1 MSAATAMSAILL
13 YNVVR
18 ERSRQMP
25 AGGLKMK
32 NTLAL
37 VSVTALSALLI
48 AAGLSGCS
56 SQSPVSFQKQLQEQL
71 IKAKAGDVI
80 EVPEGKFQL
89 DRTLSVTVDKVTIRG
104 KGMDKSILSFAGQKE
119 GGSGMLVKAND
130 FAIEDMAIEDT
141 AGDGLTIQGGNNI
154 TVRRV
159 RVEWTRGPN
168 TGNGP
173 YAIYPTQCKNV
184 LVEDSVAKGASDS
197 GFYVGQSE
205 MVVMRRNR
213 AEYNVD
219 GYEIENSEHV
229 DAYDN
234 VATHNSGGLGVFNL
248 PSLPRQGGKYVRVF
262 HNQIY
267 DNNNPNFAAKS
278 LGTIYHLPAG
288 TGMYVMAINN
298 VEVFENKIH
307 DNNTTNLYVIEYNP
321 SLGEIKDARYR
332 PFTEQVYIHDNEIA
346 SGGKSPDLRQDD
358 VKALS
363 TALGGTLPD
372 VLYDGVVDPK
382 IRAAQKGPNPAQICI
397 SNNGSFS
404 FLNFDGGNGFK
415 HPMKDVKPYNCSL
428 QPLEAVS
435 IPQIPAANA
444 APHAGG
450 Q

>member
-1 MSAATAMSAILL
+1 
-13 YNVVR
+13 
-18 ERSRQMP
+18 
-25 AGGLKMK
+25 MK
-32 NTLAL
+32 NMLSL
-37 VSVTALSALLI
+37 VSITTLSALLI
-48 AAGLSGCS
+48 AGLSGCN
-56 SQSPVSFQKQLQEQL
+56 QSPANFQKQLQEQL
-71 IKAKAGDVI
+71 IKAKSGDVI
-80 EVPEGKFQL
+80 EIPEGKFQF
-89 DRTLSVTVDKVTIRG
+89 DRTLSLTADKVTIRG

-119 GGSGMLVKAND
+119 GGSGLLVKAND

-154 TVRRV
+154 TVRHV

-168 TGNGP
+168 TANGP
-173 YAIYPTQCKNV
+173 YAIYPTECKNV

-197 GFYVGQSE
+197 GFYIGQSD

-219 GYEIENSEHV
+219 GYEVENSQHV
-229 DAYDN
+229 DVYDN
-234 VATHNSGGLGVFNL
+234 IATHNTGGLGVFNL
-248 PSLPRQGGKYVRVF
+248 PSLPKQGGKYVRVF
-262 HNQIY
+262 HNQIH
-267 DNNNPNFAAKS
+267 DNNTPNFAAKS
-278 LGTIYHLPAG
+278 LGAIYHLPTG

-321 SLGEIKDARYR
+321 SLGEIKDARYD

-346 SGGKSPDLRQDD
+346 NGGKSPDLRQDD

-363 TALGGTLPD
+363 TALGGALPD

-382 IRAAQKGPNPAQICI
+382 VRAAQKGPNPAQICI
-397 SNNGSFS
+397 ANNGSS
-404 FLNFDGGNGFK
+404 TFLNFDAGNGFK
-415 HPMKDVKPYNCSL
+415 HPVHDLKVYQCSL
-428 QPLEAVS
+428 HPPEAVS